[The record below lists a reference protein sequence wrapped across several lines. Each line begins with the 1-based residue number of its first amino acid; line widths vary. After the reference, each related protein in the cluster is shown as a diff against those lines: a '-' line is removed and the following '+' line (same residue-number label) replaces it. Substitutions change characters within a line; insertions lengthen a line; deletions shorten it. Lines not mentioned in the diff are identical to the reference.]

1 MHLQGV
7 LVQGVRVVQVA
18 LLALRIVLVVAVLAL
33 SVVRVIVR
41 HVLVALL
48 HVVESA
54 LVAVIVVQEV
64 VGVVVLMT
72 VQEAALVVVLAVAM
86 VAVIVVLITA
96 LVVAVEAVLAVVQE
110 LAPDHALEHVPII
123 VKPRVRVIAKVV
135 ALLDV
140 LHVMVVNH
148 VMDVMVHAQS
158 VVTLLVMPVHTHK
171 L

>member
-1 MHLQGV
+1 M
-7 LVQGVRVVQVA
+7 
-18 LLALRIVLVVAVLAL
+18 LVVAVLAL

-54 LVAVIVVQEV
+54 LVAVIVVQVV

-72 VQEAALVVVLAVAM
+72 VQEAALVV
-86 VAVIVVLITA
+86 
-96 LVVAVEAVLAVVQE
+96 VLAVVQE

-140 LHVMVVNH
+140 LHVMVVSLAVVVTVHAKLAVTLH
-148 VMDVMVHAQS
+148 VMQVHI
-158 VVTLLVMPVHTHK
+158 HK
-171 L
+171 F

>member
-1 MHLQGV
+1 M
-7 LVQGVRVVQVA
+7 
-18 LLALRIVLVVAVLAL
+18 LVVAVLAL

-54 LVAVIVVQEV
+54 LVAVIVVQVV

-123 VKPRVRVIAKVV
+123 VKPRVRDIAKVV

-140 LHVMVVNH
+140 HRVMGVSLVV
-148 VMDVMVHAQS
+148 VVTVHAKS
-158 VVTLLVMPVHTHK
+158 AVTLPVMQVPMHK
-171 L
+171 S

>member
-1 MHLQGV
+1 M
-7 LVQGVRVVQVA
+7 
-18 LLALRIVLVVAVLAL
+18 LVVAVLAL

-54 LVAVIVVQEV
+54 LVAVIVVQVV

-72 VQEAALVVVLAVAM
+72 VQEAALA
-86 VAVIVVLITA
+86 VVLIVA
-96 LVVAVEAVLAVVQE
+96 MAVEAVVQMTVQEAALVAAMAVVQE

-140 LHVMVVNH
+140 LHVMVVSLA
-148 VMDVMVHAQS
+148 VVVTVHAKLAVIRP
-158 VVTLLVMPVHTHK
+158 VVQALMHSLSH